1 MRPAAAASAR
11 ARAPCLSFQWLA
23 YARPCNWPAPRQA
36 VLRVRLCSCAGPS
49 AAGLPLKTQH
59 PVGSCVMLFQVKCGP
74 ILDRREPHL
83 HAPSS
88 SMVRLPHICTTPTT
102 LHLPASHP
110 ASHPA
115 SRPAPYQYPAPH
127 SHCTTWTS
135 FCTMPCTMPCT
146 TLHHTRLHHARPAP
160 HPGACSAPCTTLAL
174 VLHQTAP
181 HSPAPHSPAPHL
193 PAPHPPCTTLACTTS
208 TMHHKVESH
217 KPGSDA
223 TNLTPHCTIPVCTT
237 IAPHH
242 ICEPHSCTTLLHS
255 PCTKLTL
262 HLPRT
267 TPCTTL
273 TLHRT
278 LASQSEQIAHH
289 SVEEMLQV
297 HPNPNPN
304 RRTPHPA
311 ILVSQVLSQV
321 RVL

>member
-36 VLRVRLCSCAGPS
+36 ALRVRLCSCAGPS

-59 PVGSCVMLFQVKCGP
+59 PVGSCIMLFQVKCGP

-146 TLHHTRLHHARPAP
+146 TLHHTRLHHARVSPCTRPWSLFCTLHHSRPSPAP
-160 HPGACSAPCTTLAL
+160 DCTTFACTTLA
-174 VLHQTAP
+174 
-181 HSPAPHSPAPHL
+181 
-193 PAPHPPCTTLACTTS
+193 CTTLACTTS
-208 TMHHKVESH
+208 ALHNTRMYHIHH
-217 KPGSDA
+217 
-223 TNLTPHCTIPVCTT
+223 
-237 IAPHH
+237 APQ
-242 ICEPHSCTTLLHS
+242 SR
-255 PCTKLTL
+255 K
-262 HLPRT
+262 
-267 TPCTTL
+267 
-273 TLHRT
+273 
-278 LASQSEQIAHH
+278 SQTWQ
-289 SVEEMLQV
+289 
-297 HPNPNPN
+297 
-304 RRTPHPA
+304 
-311 ILVSQVLSQV
+311 
-321 RVL
+321 